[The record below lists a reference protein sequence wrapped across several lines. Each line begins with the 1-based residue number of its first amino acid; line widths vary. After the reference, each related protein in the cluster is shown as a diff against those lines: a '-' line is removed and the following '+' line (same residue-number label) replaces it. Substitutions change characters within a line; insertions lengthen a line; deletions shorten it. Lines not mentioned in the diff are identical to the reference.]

1 MTDDLVQQW
10 VKKAEEDWTGIVR
23 LRAGGLEE
31 VADLVAFLAQQC
43 AEKYLKALIQ
53 KENTEPP
60 RLHHLPALL
69 DFLLLAYPG
78 LEALRIP
85 CERLTPYAVG
95 FRYPGEEASPE
106 DAKEAIDLAQEIRH
120 TMRTTLNLE
129 SNASRDTPAE
139 NHSRNDDL

>member
-1 MTDDLVQQW
+1 

-23 LRAGGLEE
+23 LRASGLEE
-31 VADLVAFLAQQC
+31 VADIVAFLAQQC

-53 KENTEPP
+53 KDNTEPP

-69 DFLLLAYPG
+69 GFLLPVYPG
-78 LEALRIP
+78 LEVLRIS

-120 TMRTTLNLE
+120 VIRHTLNLE
-129 SNASRDTPAE
+129 SRTSRDTPE
-139 NHSRNDDL
+139 GNRSRNEDL